1 MNTLNKAQEKQ
12 GSFFVEVIEVPNGCY
27 YYTDFK
33 IHKVNGGPK
42 GTPPEFMVSSGKLL
56 KYNGNAKHILI
67 PDTVHTIA
75 KGAFRNADII
85 SVSIPSSV
93 QVVEEEAF
101 YNCRNLKCIK
111 FDGDVEKGLG
121 CQYIGNRAFGGVAMP
136 DARNGLY
143 QFEDRYIVLPHS
155 IRFIGY
161 DALFLTKNIDA
172 YVIEFY
178 TTPYM
183 AEYCADYGLDLR
195 SEHNDIMNGPLNERV
210 SKPKLHLCVHKSQ
223 ARKVLAEKME
233 QFLFYDKDSIDR
245 QKSISD
251 YRQDIVDH
259 ENEIKKSEVELAQN
273 RAEQRRLE
281 GEISRLKGM
290 FNAKKRR
297 ECEEALATL
306 KYKAERTQQLIEAR
320 KKWILSTQGKINAI
334 LNKPEN
340 ELLFV
345 AERHIR
351 QNFMEQIEFFRRIK
365 AEKLERLRDPK
376 YSTINDFPVAGE
388 IPPLDHGPY
397 GTAVNAGMPINGRM
411 PHLGDIDVS
420 DM

>member
-1 MNTLNKAQEKQ
+1 MDKLNTAQGTQ
-12 GSFFVEVIEVPNGCY
+12 GSYLVELSEIPNGCY
-27 YYTDFK
+27 YYTDVN
-33 IHKVNGGPK
+33 IRKVNGGPK
-42 GTPPEFMVSSGKLL
+42 GTPPEFTVRDGKLL
-56 KYNGNAKHILI
+56 EYKGNAKYILI
-67 PDTVHTIA
+67 PDTVHTIG

-93 QVVEEEAF
+93 QIVEDEAF

-121 CQYIGNRAFGGVAMP
+121 CRYIGNKAFGA
-136 DARNGLY
+136 DAIPNARSGLY
-143 QFEDRYIVLPHS
+143 QPEDRYIVLPHS

-161 DALFLTKNIDA
+161 QAMFLTKNIDA

-183 AEYCADYGLDLR
+183 AEYCADYGLNLR

-210 SKPKLHLCVHKSQ
+210 SKPKLNLRVTKAE
-223 ARKVLAEKME
+223 ARKVLNERLE
-233 QFLFYDKDSIDR
+233 QLLFYNENSLIN

-259 ENEIKKSEVELAQN
+259 ENEIKKSEAELAQN

-290 FNAKKRR
+290 FNGKKRR

-306 KYKAERTQQLIEAR
+306 KYKAERTQQFIESR
-320 KKWILSTQGKINAI
+320 KKWILSTQDRINAI

-345 AERHIR
+345 AERYIR
-351 QNFMEQIEFFRRIK
+351 QDFMEQIEFFRRIK
-365 AEKLERLRDPK
+365 EEKLERLRNQK

-388 IPPLDHGPY
+388 IPTLDNGPC
-397 GTAVNAGMPINGRM
+397 GTAVNAGMPINGRT
-411 PHLGDIDVS
+411 PHLGDVDVS